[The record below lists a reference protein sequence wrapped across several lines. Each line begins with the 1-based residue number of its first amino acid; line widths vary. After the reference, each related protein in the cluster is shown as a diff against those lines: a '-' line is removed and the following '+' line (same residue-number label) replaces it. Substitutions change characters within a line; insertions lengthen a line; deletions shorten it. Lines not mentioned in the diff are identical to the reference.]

1 MMDRSYKVASAR
13 EAGTLY
19 QLRYVINRRNVVK
32 NASADYH
39 AVVSFIDVV
48 TTAHV
53 IAAALKAFGMSNID
67 DPCPKIPN
75 FTDLADKD
83 SKKRLLDKIVGEMVD
98 SFFLNSLAVAVNR
111 IEVNANNI
119 EGPITND
126 GVYNYATNVTKY
138 GLLRKIS
145 ILATRSEDG
154 IRQIRHW
161 KYALLVYDL
170 SHKIKYRLESF
181 LLLAGVNAVFS
192 EKQRH
197 QIIWNR
203 FVNLSGGQDK
213 NLDGDYVME
222 LMNKYAKGRVKLLGP
237 NQTPEVVDRIGK
249 TMMFCHNVNE
259 KLEREIGVHPGGNT
273 RAQMD
278 KREDIR
284 AIVNQL
290 KNADVFSVISG
301 RRHDSFDEQ
310 FDMFHNI
317 NLQGLHK
324 WFLKKNLNI
333 QMESMHF
340 N

>member
-1 MMDRSYKVASAR
+1 MVDRFYKVASAR

-19 QLRYVINRRNVVK
+19 QLRNVINRKNVVK

-39 AVVSFIDVV
+39 AVGSFIDVV

-67 DPCPKIPN
+67 DPCPKIPK

-83 SKKRLLDKIVGEMVD
+83 SQKRLLDKIVEEMLD
-98 SFFLNSLAVAVNR
+98 TFFLQSLAVAVNR
-111 IEVNANNI
+111 VEVDDNNI

-126 GVYNYATNVTKY
+126 CVYNYATNVTKY

-145 ILATRSEDG
+145 ILATRSGDG

-181 LLLAGVNAVFS
+181 LLLAGVNAVFL

-197 QIIWNR
+197 KIIWNR

-222 LMNKYAKGRVKLLGP
+222 LMNKYAKRSRKIIRTK
-237 NQTPEVVDRIGK
+237 QTK
-249 TMMFCHNVNE
+249 H
-259 KLEREIGVHPGGNT
+259 
-273 RAQMD
+273 Q
-278 KREDIR
+278 
-284 AIVNQL
+284 
-290 KNADVFSVISG
+290 
-301 RRHDSFDEQ
+301 
-310 FDMFHNI
+310 
-317 NLQGLHK
+317 K
-324 WFLKKNLNI
+324 W
-333 QMESMHF
+333 
-340 N
+340 